1 MEVGRGLRSRV
12 EGAFLPVG
20 VGSEPGSDL
29 ERPSGRYAR
38 LFAGM
43 RTEPAS
49 RDPRRGRAVPGKVCW
64 RLAAPQP
71 ISKRIPWTYKS
82 LAALWEKVSSHIPAL
97 INPTPV
103 KSCVWVGHFANK

>member
-82 LAALWEKVSSHIPAL
+82 LAALWEKSFQPHTRSHQTDSSKKLCLGRAFC
-97 INPTPV
+97 
-103 KSCVWVGHFANK
+103 K